1 MTNSTSF
8 FGDPKVIISLLA
20 LIISSISL
28 IWTFANQ
35 WEQNRKWDNLNEG
48 NPEIREVRLLNC
60 KELSKEE
67 AMSTPWGY
75 DPTIYGKGE
84 ASDKFVL
91 PYYLTLRDAATNLL
105 VPNVNPVFTLP
116 EIEQELIRINFKGKV
131 IVYRLFKPKFEIE
144 NMGKTEIKELSI
156 NIDAK
161 LPNQEWNRAFTSNAK
176 INLTGNQ
183 KSTVTFSFE
192 IPVGIKLPDQISFK
206 VHFNYLNYK
215 SKIIEK
221 IIGAKWTT
229 NDNFW
234 SYETINE

>member
-1 MTNSTSF
+1 
-8 FGDPKVIISLLA
+8 VIISLLA
-20 LIISSISL
+20 LLIASVSL

-35 WEQNRKWDNLNEG
+35 WEQNRKWEKLNEG
-48 NPEIREVRLLNC
+48 NPEIKEIRLLNW

-67 AMSTPWGY
+67 AMNIQWGY
-75 DPTIYGKGE
+75 DPSIYGKGE
-84 ASDKFVL
+84 ASDRFVV
-91 PYYLTLRDAATNLL
+91 PYYLSLRDANTNVL
-105 VPNVNPVFTLP
+105 VPNTNPVFTLP
-116 EIEQELIRINFKGKV
+116 EIEQELKRIDFKGKV

-176 INLTGNQ
+176 INLTGSQ
-183 KSTVTFSFE
+183 KSTVFFSFE
-192 IPVGIKLPDQISFK
+192 IPVEIILPEQISFK

-215 SKIIEK
+215 NKKTEK

-234 SYETINE
+234 SYETITE